1 MDWQGIEWAVPI
13 FELSMIVLPIYAF
26 IEVRGRVKSGSMGR
40 ARALLRYAVFAIAPV
55 LVYFLLYCLLIG
67 FEALTRISVVTEG
80 LARTFFLLVGMG
92 VAIGIVSILTFGAA
106 LLFMKGEHL

>member
-13 FELSMIVLPIYAF
+13 FELAMIVLPVYAF

-40 ARALLRYAVFAIAPV
+40 VRAVLRYAAIVIAPV
-55 LVYFLLYCLLIG
+55 CLYVLFYCSLIG
-67 FEALTRISVVTEG
+67 FEELTRISVITEG